1 VIAML
6 MPIGMSLVRHI
17 QGVDADGKIRRT
29 SLAAFMTLATF
40 YASLAGGTATM
51 VGIPHNAIAVS
62 LLEEFTGRALGWF
75 EWMRVGV
82 PVFISLLLCFYV
94 LLWMIVRPEVAQV
107 PSGAAFITSERAK
120 LGPVTASERR
130 VLWVFATMV
139 LLFTLPTL
147 VGLSLGAGH
156 PAAAVV
162 ERALPIW
169 VVPPALMLLLFTVQD
184 PGGRSGQALL
194 TWKDAELHT
203 PWNVMI
209 LVLGAVAMT
218 EALTK
223 FGFVDFM
230 GGIVRGF
237 GLGATGLPYV
247 AAGLAAATTNFI
259 SGTAATALY
268 CSIFIPASVSAGY
281 NPASMA
287 ILIANVGLGL
297 ALPWAGAA
305 AATTFSVGQIDMGRM
320 IRVGV
325 IATVVFAF
333 ITATIHLLLA
343 QYV

>member
-1 VIAML
+1 
-6 MPIGMSLVRHI
+6 
-17 QGVDADGKIRRT
+17 
-29 SLAAFMTLATF
+29 
-40 YASLAGGTATM
+40 
-51 VGIPHNAIAVS
+51 
-62 LLEEFTGRALGWF
+62 
-75 EWMRVGV
+75 
-82 PVFISLLLCFYV
+82 
-94 LLWMIVRPEVAQV
+94 
-107 PSGAAFITSERAK
+107 
-120 LGPVTASERR
+120 
-130 VLWVFATMV
+130 
-139 LLFTLPTL
+139 
-147 VGLSLGAGH
+147 
-156 PAAAVV
+156 
-162 ERALPIW
+162 
-169 VVPPALMLLLFTVQD
+169 
-184 PGGRSGQALL
+184 LL
-194 TWKDAELHT
+194 TWKDAEQHT